1 MRLRRGRCGA
11 SFCLT
16 FGFLAGG
23 GFRLA
28 SALDSASLSALD
40 SALLSVLD
48 SALDSALLSDSDSA
62 LELPDDVLDDA
73 DDELLVLWEELPELA
88 EEDEE
93 DVLPEEPAWDEDEL
107 LVEPDS
113 LVTPLP
119 MVMVRVLLLTLQSL

>member
-1 MRLRRGRCGA
+1 ML
-11 SFCLT
+11 
-16 FGFLAGG
+16 
-23 GFRLA
+23 
-28 SALDSASLSALD
+28 SALDSALLSDLDSALLSALDSALD

-93 DVLPEEPAWDEDEL
+93 DVVPEEPAWDEEEL

>member
-1 MRLRRGRCGA
+1 MV
-11 SFCLT
+11 
-16 FGFLAGG
+16 
-23 GFRLA
+23 
-28 SALDSASLSALD
+28 SALG
-40 SALLSVLD
+40 SALLSDLDPASLSTLD

-62 LELPDDVLDDA
+62 LELPDAVPDDA

-88 EEDEE
+88 EEE

>member
-1 MRLRRGRCGA
+1 ML
-11 SFCLT
+11 SD
-16 FGFLAGG
+16 
-23 GFRLA
+23 
-28 SALDSASLSALD
+28 LDSALD
-40 SALLSVLD
+40 SALL

-62 LELPDDVLDDA
+62 LELPDAVPDDA
-73 DDELLVLWEELPELA
+73 DDELLVLWEELEDEALLLEELPELA

-93 DVLPEEPAWDEDEL
+93 DVLPEEPAWDEL

>member
-1 MRLRRGRCGA
+1 MD
-11 SFCLT
+11 
-16 FGFLAGG
+16 
-23 GFRLA
+23 
-28 SALDSASLSALD
+28 SALLSALD
-40 SALLSVLD
+40 SAF
-48 SALDSALLSDSDSA
+48 DSALLSALDSDSDSA
-62 LELPDDVLDDA
+62 LELLDAVLDDA
-73 DDELLVLWEELPELA
+73 DDELLVLWEELEDEALLPEELPELA

>member
-1 MRLRRGRCGA
+1 MV
-11 SFCLT
+11 
-16 FGFLAGG
+16 
-23 GFRLA
+23 
-28 SALDSASLSALD
+28 SALD
-40 SALLSVLD
+40 SALGSEAASDLD
-48 SALDSALLSDSDSA
+48 SGLLSDSGSA
-62 LELPDDVLDDA
+62 LELPDAVPDDA
-73 DDELLVLWEELPELA
+73 DDELLVLLEELPELA

>member
-1 MRLRRGRCGA
+1 MV
-11 SFCLT
+11 
-16 FGFLAGG
+16 
-23 GFRLA
+23 
-28 SALDSASLSALD
+28 SALGSALD
-40 SALLSVLD
+40 SALD
-48 SALDSALLSDSDSA
+48 SEAASDLDSALLSDSDSA

-73 DDELLVLWEELPELA
+73 EDELLVLWEELPELA
-88 EEDEE
+88 EEE

>member
-1 MRLRRGRCGA
+1 M
-11 SFCLT
+11 
-16 FGFLAGG
+16 
-23 GFRLA
+23 
-28 SALDSASLSALD
+28 LSALG
-40 SALLSVLD
+40 SALGSEAASDLD
-48 SALDSALLSDSDSA
+48 SGLLSDSGSA
-62 LELPDDVLDDA
+62 LELPDAVPDDA
-73 DDELLVLWEELPELA
+73 DDELLVLLEELPELA

>member
-1 MRLRRGRCGA
+1 MVSALGSA
-11 SFCLT
+11 L
-16 FGFLAGG
+16 L
-23 GFRLA
+23 
-28 SALDSASLSALD
+28 SALDSASPSA
-40 SALLSVLD
+40 LD
-48 SALDSALLSDSDSA
+48 SALDSALLSDSGSA
-62 LELPDDVLDDA
+62 LELP

-88 EEDEE
+88 DEE

>member
-1 MRLRRGRCGA
+1 ML
-11 SFCLT
+11 
-16 FGFLAGG
+16 
-23 GFRLA
+23 
-28 SALDSASLSALD
+28 SALDSALLSDLDSASLSALDSALD

>member
-1 MRLRRGRCGA
+1 MV
-11 SFCLT
+11 
-16 FGFLAGG
+16 
-23 GFRLA
+23 
-28 SALDSASLSALD
+28 SALG

-48 SALDSALLSDSDSA
+48 SALDSALLSDSGSA
-62 LELPDDVLDDA
+62 LELPDAVLDDA

-93 DVLPEEPAWDEDEL
+93 DVLPEEPAWDEEEL
-107 LVEPDS
+107 LVESDS

>member
-1 MRLRRGRCGA
+1 M
-11 SFCLT
+11 
-16 FGFLAGG
+16 
-23 GFRLA
+23 
-28 SALDSASLSALD
+28 LSALD
-40 SALLSVLD
+40 SALGSEAASDLD
-48 SALDSALLSDSDSA
+48 SGLLSDSGSA
-62 LELPDDVLDDA
+62 LELPDAVPDDA

>member
-1 MRLRRGRCGA
+1 MVSALG
-11 SFCLT
+11 
-16 FGFLAGG
+16 
-23 GFRLA
+23 

-40 SALLSVLD
+40 SAL
-48 SALDSALLSDSDSA
+48 DSALLSDSGSA
-62 LELPDDVLDDA
+62 LELP

-88 EEDEE
+88 EEE

>member
-1 MRLRRGRCGA
+1 MD
-11 SFCLT
+11 
-16 FGFLAGG
+16 
-23 GFRLA
+23 
-28 SALDSASLSALD
+28 SALDSE
-40 SALLSVLD
+40 LD
-48 SALDSALLSDSDSA
+48 SALDSGFDSDSA
-62 LELPDDVLDDA
+62 LELPDVLDDA
-73 DDELLVLWEELPELA
+73 DEELLVLWEELLELPELA

>member
-1 MRLRRGRCGA
+1 M
-11 SFCLT
+11 
-16 FGFLAGG
+16 
-23 GFRLA
+23 
-28 SALDSASLSALD
+28 LSVFD
-40 SALLSVLD
+40 SALGSEAD
-48 SALDSALLSDSDSA
+48 SDLASALLSDSDSA
-62 LELPDDVLDDA
+62 LELP

>member
-1 MRLRRGRCGA
+1 ML
-11 SFCLT
+11 
-16 FGFLAGG
+16 
-23 GFRLA
+23 
-28 SALDSASLSALD
+28 SALDSALD

-88 EEDEE
+88 EEDEK

>member
-1 MRLRRGRCGA
+1 ML
-11 SFCLT
+11 
-16 FGFLAGG
+16 
-23 GFRLA
+23 
-28 SALDSASLSALD
+28 SALDSALD
-40 SALLSVLD
+40 SALLSVLASSLD

>member
-1 MRLRRGRCGA
+1 M
-11 SFCLT
+11 
-16 FGFLAGG
+16 
-23 GFRLA
+23 
-28 SALDSASLSALD
+28 LSALD
-40 SALLSVLD
+40 SALDSEAD

-62 LELPDDVLDDA
+62 LELL
-73 DDELLVLWEELPELA
+73 DDELLVLWEELEELPELA

>member
-1 MRLRRGRCGA
+1 M
-11 SFCLT
+11 
-16 FGFLAGG
+16 
-23 GFRLA
+23 
-28 SALDSASLSALD
+28 LSAFD
-40 SALLSVLD
+40 SALGSEAD
-48 SALDSALLSDSDSA
+48 SDLDSALLSDSDSA
-62 LELPDDVLDDA
+62 LELLDDVLDDA

-107 LVEPDS
+107 LVEPGS

>member
-1 MRLRRGRCGA
+1 MV
-11 SFCLT
+11 
-16 FGFLAGG
+16 
-23 GFRLA
+23 
-28 SALDSASLSALD
+28 SALG
-40 SALLSVLD
+40 SALLSDLDPASLSTLD
-48 SALDSALLSDSDSA
+48 SALDSALLSDSGSA
-62 LELPDDVLDDA
+62 LELP

-88 EEDEE
+88 EEE

>member
-1 MRLRRGRCGA
+1 M
-11 SFCLT
+11 
-16 FGFLAGG
+16 
-23 GFRLA
+23 
-28 SALDSASLSALD
+28 
-40 SALLSVLD
+40 
-48 SALDSALLSDSDSA
+48 LSDSDSA

-73 DDELLVLWEELPELA
+73 GDELLVLWEELPEPA
-88 EEDEE
+88 EEE